1 MSYEMIGKFRIELD
15 KTYYLSYAGGKR
27 ELPQA
32 QQREWN
38 KTLQLPGELKLK
50 EQYKIGLQN
59 NPNVVPLRGVELM
72 QFVKELKFIPFFD
85 RNFDKTHLLQ
95 LTDLL
100 VYESIKAKSYEMA
113 MNK

>member
-1 MSYEMIGKFRIELD
+1 MSHEMIGNYRIELNQD
-15 KTYYLSYAGGKR
+15 YYLTYAGGKR

-50 EQYKIGLQN
+50 EQYKIGLHN
-59 NPNVVPLRGVELM
+59 NPNVVPLKGHQLM
-72 QFVKELKFIPFFD
+72 EFIRELKFVPFFD

-95 LTDLL
+95 LTNIL
-100 VYESIKAKSYEMA
+100 VYESIRAKSYELA
-113 MNK
+113 IK